1 VRIRIMNSE
10 DKDNEQCYS
19 ENNTYLKCSA
29 TVRIRIM
36 NSEDKDNEQ

>member
-1 VRIRIMNSE
+1 MNSE

-29 TVRIRIM
+29 TVRIIRTL
-36 NSEDKDNEQ
+36 NAVLQ